1 MGALPKPSPVLRVVE
16 PASRIGKILPRQVS
30 ERCPE
35 TLGRALARV
44 ALVAEGL
51 TREESPAE
59 RARGTYLT
67 NQAAACL
74 AAWHAEEISLT
85 TALDI
90 VEQLAPSPKGPR
102 PRLPTSTR

>member
-1 MGALPKPSPVLRVVE
+1 MAALPKLSLVE

-30 ERCPE
+30 DRCPE
-35 TLGRALARV
+35 ALGRAIARV
-44 ALVAEGL
+44 ASAAEALSGNA
-51 TREESPAE
+51 SAAE

-90 VEQLAPSPKGPR
+90 MEQLAPSPKGPR
-102 PRLPTSTR
+102 PRLPPSTR